1 MQIEAPARAP
11 SFFIFHSSFFIPDLD
26 LMISSRRKA
35 LLVQLPIPPPG
46 PQAIHGNVPLA
57 AGYLKLFARRR
68 GLEEFY
74 QIEILPNALA
84 DVISDQ
90 GLVEAI
96 LAREPWMVGLTCYV
110 WNIQRSLWV
119 AQRLKAARP
128 DLKIA
133 LGGPEIA
140 ADNGWV
146 LEHPAVDFAVIGE
159 GEQTF
164 AELLDALLRGPAP
177 DRAID
182 GLAVLPG
189 GTLPSFRKPLADL
202 DEICS
207 PYLEGILDAA
217 DERLMLLE
225 TVRGCRFRCK
235 FCYYPKSYDSL
246 YMLSGDKIEESL
258 RYARERD
265 VDEVSILDPTLNQR
279 RDFLDFLRLLVRN
292 NPAGRFTYTAELRAE
307 GINAQSAALLKE
319 ANFTEVEIGLQ
330 STDPQAQE
338 LMSRKVHLPAFE
350 RGARAMLDAGI
361 RVRTDLILGLPGDTV
376 ESIRRGID
384 YLAETRLFTDVQ
396 VFNLSVLPGT
406 AFRQE
411 AQRLGLSF
419 QTRPPYY
426 VLQTPTLDLQ
436 QLYLLMEEAQEAFGI
451 EFDPFPP
458 PLASGEWRGARG
470 GSTPRADGLEGM
482 FVADLDGGE
491 SAAALPPPGRRTQ
504 AFTLWLRGREL
515 DRRRKSAV
523 ELIRRLL
530 DDNPH
535 STLQVVIEP
544 AAAPYRLSLETLEVL
559 QAACFQSTRYLDLYY
574 SLHPNRLLGAKRLVV
589 LLPEEARQQIGL
601 AWIRQ
606 AGDYAGLAWLGG
618 RLCEESLESHEHV
631 VRRTLMP

>member
-1 MQIEAPARAP
+1 M
-11 SFFIFHSSFFIPDLD
+11 SC
-26 LMISSRRKA
+26 SRRTI

-46 PQAIHGNVPLA
+46 SQAIHGNVPLA

-74 QIEILPNALA
+74 RIEILPSGLA
-84 DVISDQ
+84 NTLSDQ
-90 GLVEAI
+90 GVVEAV

-110 WNIQRSLWV
+110 WNIERSLWV

-128 DLKIA
+128 DVKIV
-133 LGGPEIA
+133 LGGPEIT

-164 AELLDALLRGPAP
+164 AELLDALRRGPVP
-177 DRAID
+177 DRPID

-189 GTLPSFRKPLADL
+189 GNPSFRQPLANL

-207 PYLEGILDAA
+207 PYLDGILDAA

-225 TVRGCRFRCK
+225 TIRGCRFRCK

-246 YMLSGDKIEESL
+246 YVLSSDKVEESL

-292 NPAGRFTYTAELRAE
+292 NPDRRFKYTAELRGE
-307 GINAQSAALLKE
+307 GINAQSARLLKE

-330 STDPQAQE
+330 SIDPQAQE

-350 RGARAMLDAGI
+350 RGARAMLDEGI

-376 ESIRRGID
+376 DSIRRGID
-384 YLAETRLFTDVQ
+384 YLAQTRLFTDMQ
-396 VFNLSVLPGT
+396 VFNLAVLPGT

-411 AQRLGLSF
+411 AQQLGLSF
-419 QTRPPYY
+419 QSRPPYY
-426 VLQTPTLDLQ
+426 VLQTPTLDLE

-458 PLASGEWRGARG
+458 PLANGEWRVANGETA
-470 GSTPRADGLEGM
+470 PRADGLQEV
-482 FVADLDGGE
+482 FLVDLDRAE
-491 SAAALPPPGRRTQ
+491 SVAAAASALVSPGGHAGQDSGEFSTALSPPGRRTQ
-504 AFTLWLRGREL
+504 VFTLWLRGREL
-515 DRRRKSAV
+515 DRRRHEAAG
-523 ELIRRLL
+523 LICGLL
-530 DDNPH
+530 RDNPH

-544 AAAPYRLSLETLEVL
+544 TAAPCRLSLETLEVL
-559 QAACFQSTRYLDLYY
+559 QEACFPSASYLDLYY

-589 LLPEEARQQIGL
+589 LLPEETRPQVGL
-601 AWIRQ
+601 DWIQQ
-606 AGDYAGLAWLGG
+606 AGDYASLAWLGG
-618 RLCEESLESHEHV
+618 QLCEDTLEPYEHV
-631 VRRTLMP
+631 VPLL

>member
-1 MQIEAPARAP
+1 LP
-11 SFFIFHSSFFIPDLD
+11 
-26 LMISSRRKA
+26 RRKV
-35 LLVQLPIPPPG
+35 LLLQLPIPPPG
-46 PQAIHGNVPLA
+46 PRAIRGNVPLA
-57 AGYLKLFARRR
+57 AGYLKFFARRR

-74 QIEILPNALA
+74 DIQILPGGLA
-84 DVISDQ
+84 DTLSDQ

-96 LAREPWMVGLTCYV
+96 LARDPWMTGFTCYV
-110 WNIQRSLWV
+110 WNIERSLWI

-128 DLKIA
+128 ELKIV
-133 LGGPEIA
+133 LGGPEIT

-146 LEHPAVDFAVIGE
+146 LAHAAVDFAIIGE

-164 AELLDALLRGPAP
+164 AELLDALRRGPAP

-189 GTLPSFRKPLADL
+189 GKLPAFRAPLANL

-217 DERLMLLE
+217 DGRLMLLE
-225 TVRGCRFRCK
+225 TIRGCRFRCK

-246 YMLSGDKIEESL
+246 YVLSSDRVEESL
-258 RYARERD
+258 RYARGRD
-265 VDEVSILDPTLNQR
+265 VDEVSLLDPTLNQR

-292 NPAGRFTYTAELRAE
+292 NPDRRFTYTAELRAE

-330 STDPQAQE
+330 STDPKAQE

-350 RGARAMLDAGI
+350 RGVRAMLDAGI
-361 RVRTDLILGLPGDTV
+361 RVRTDLILGLPGDTA

-384 YLAETRLFTDVQ
+384 YLVSTRLFTDVQ

-411 AQRLGLSF
+411 SQRLGLSF
-419 QTRPPYY
+419 QARPPYY

-458 PLASGEWRGARG
+458 PRFDFPPRG
-470 GSTPRADGLEGM
+470 DGLEELVKVD
-482 FVADLDGGE
+482 FDCPE
-491 SAAALPPPGRRTQ
+491 PAAALPSPQRRTQ
-504 AFTLWLRGREL
+504 VFTLWLCGRQL
-515 DRRRKSAV
+515 DRRRQSAAD
-523 ELIRRLL
+523 LIRRVL

-535 STLQVVIEP
+535 STFQVVIEP
-544 AAAPYRLSLETLEVL
+544 TAAPRRLSLETLEAL
-559 QAACFQSTRYLDLYY
+559 QAACFQSSSYLDLYY

-589 LLPEEARQQIGL
+589 LLPEAARQQIGL
-601 AWIRQ
+601 DWIRQ
-606 AGDYAGLAWLGG
+606 AGDYASLAWLGG
-618 RLCEESLESHEHV
+618 QLGEEPLESHEHV
-631 VRRTLMP
+631 IPLSGGTEAVFDDR